1 MVAHLKFN
9 STLIP
14 LATLP
19 PGFVEFQNVV
29 ESEGKIRTSFLG
41 KRGIYLWTNNI
52 NGHQYIG
59 SAMNLSSRLS
69 DYFSDSYLKLQVN
82 RGSVICQAIIKH
94 GHSNFSLQVLVLGPS
109 PLREDTSVNS
119 VLLTGGRSNFL

>member
-82 RGSVICQAIIKH
+82 QI
-94 GHSNFSLQVLVLGPS
+94 N
-109 PLREDTSVNS
+109 REKFNK
-119 VLLTGGRSNFL
+119 REQKKAF